1 MNTMTKLGAGVAL
14 AAMLAAP
21 AAAQDMTTISTSRAL
36 SGETAL
42 DVRIE
47 YGAGQLFIRP
57 AESGILYALDLR
69 YDESQFEPVT
79 EFSGQR
85 LEIGLD
91 GRGRNIDLD
100 DGDEGRLD
108 LRLAP
113 DVPMDLRLEFG
124 AGRAE
129 VDFGGL
135 ALRDL
140 DVETGASESRID
152 VSRPNPETLRR
163 AEFDVGA
170 ADFEALRLGNLNLEE
185 LSVTAGVG
193 KVALD
198 FSGALRHD
206 VDVEVS
212 MGLGSLELRLPES
225 VGARIDKD
233 SFLTSFDADGFVER
247 DGAYYSS
254 NWESAE
260 RRIRVQVE
268 AAFGKISVVRSR

>member
-1 MNTMTKLGAGVAL
+1 MRKTMRLVAGAAL
-14 AAMLAAP
+14 TTMLSAP
-21 AAAQDMTTISTSRAL
+21 AAAQDMKTVSVSRVLGAQ
-36 SGETAL
+36 EAL

-47 YGAGQLFIRP
+47 YGAGQLSIGP
-57 AESGILYALDLR
+57 AESGVLYALDLR

-79 EFSGQR
+79 DFDGRR
-85 LEIGLD
+85 LDVGLD
-91 GRGRNIDLD
+91 GRSRNIDLD
-100 DGDEGRLD
+100 DDDDGRLD

-113 DVPMDLRLEFG
+113 GLPMDLRLEFG
-124 AGRAE
+124 AGRAIL
-129 VDFGGL
+129 DLGGL

-185 LSVTAGVG
+185 LSVAAGVG

-198 FSGALRHD
+198 FSGSLRNDID
-206 VDVEVS
+206 VDVS

-225 VGARIDKD
+225 VGVRIDKD
-233 SFLTSFDADGFVER
+233 SFLTSFDADGFVQR
-247 DGAYYSS
+247 DGEYYSS

-260 RRIRVQVE
+260 RRIHVQVE
-268 AAFGKISVVRSR
+268 AAFGKISVIRTR

>member
-1 MNTMTKLGAGVAL
+1 MKTTMTLVAGAAL
-14 AAMLAAP
+14 TAMLTAP
-21 AAAQDMTTISTSRAL
+21 AAAQDMKTVSVSRAL
-36 SGETAL
+36 GGQNAL

-47 YGAGQLFIRP
+47 YGAGQLSIRP
-57 AESGILYALDLR
+57 ADSGVLYALDLR
-69 YDESQFEPVT
+69 YDETQFEPIT
-79 EFSGQR
+79 DFDGRR

-100 DGDEGRLD
+100 DEDDGRLD

-113 DVPMDLRLEFG
+113 DVPMDLHLEFG
-124 AGRAE
+124 AGRAT
-129 VDFGGL
+129 VDLGGL

-140 DVETGASESRID
+140 DMETGASESRID
-152 VSRPNPETLRR
+152 VSRPNPGTLRR

-170 ADFEALRLGNLNLEE
+170 ADFEALRLGNLNLQE

-198 FSGALRHD
+198 FSGSLRND
-206 VDVEVS
+206 IDVEVS
-212 MGLGSLELRLPES
+212 MGLGSLELRLPEG

-268 AAFGKISVVRSR
+268 AAFGKISVVHSR